1 MIFIKISFFFFVSRK
16 KLSIA
21 VELVSGPSILFLDEP
36 TSGLDSQAAK
46 NIMDTVREIANSGV
60 PVICTIHQPSAA
72 LFELFDRLLLMAKG
86 GYVIYFGDTASK
98 FFYKLLTKKM

>member
-1 MIFIKISFFFFVSRK
+1 MVFVLSLANHFLFFRK

-72 LFELFDRLLLMAKG
+72 LFELFDRLLLMAKD
-86 GYVIYFGDTASK
+86 GYVIYFGDTSSK
-98 FFYKLLTKKM
+98 FLFLFC